1 MQFLNHEKRR
11 CNIQLSDVSLSFLLD
26 PDIVIMHQLS
36 LSSSKEEKKKQFTVD
51 TLMGDPMPRGRR
63 FCQKAKPNPEKE
75 MARAGGGGGGG
86 NQGEG
91 DTMIGGRGGD

>member
-36 LSSSKEEKKKQFTVD
+36 LSSSKEEKKKNNLLLT
-51 TLMGDPMPRGRR
+51 R
-63 FCQKAKPNPEKE
+63 
-75 MARAGGGGGGG
+75 
-86 NQGEG
+86 
-91 DTMIGGRGGD
+91 